1 MFVIVSGMK
10 NELLELIWNCN
21 FLVDFLFYIFLT
33 FTSIIMFD
41 VLYVC
46 LLSVKLTYKINGPVP
61 GINKNKK
68 AMDKY
73 LCKNYKTSCFPFKV
87 EGIVK

>member
-1 MFVIVSGMK
+1 
-10 NELLELIWNCN
+10 
-21 FLVDFLFYIFLT
+21 
-33 FTSIIMFD
+33 MFD

-46 LLSVKLTYKINGPVP
+46 LLSVKLTYKINGPVA